1 MSTSHKTSRS
11 KRQKFKP
18 LKSVEGYI
26 VFANNLNED
35 VNEDNIDDLFSEYGN
50 VKNIQM
56 NLNRKTGKMNGYCF
70 VEYENLEEAEEAI
83 KNLNNSKFLDKT
95 IKVDFAFKPSPIKK

>member
-1 MSTSHKTSRS
+1 MSSHLYK
-11 KRQKFKP
+11 KKNKIEP
-18 LKSVEGYI
+18 YKSVEGYI

-35 VNEDNIDDLFSEYGN
+35 VNEENIDDLFSEYGN

-83 KNLNNSKFLDKT
+83 KNLNNTKFLNK
-95 IKVDFAFKPSPIKK
+95 IINVDFAFKPPPTKK

>member
-1 MSTSHKTSRS
+1 MSSHLYK
-11 KRQKFKP
+11 KKNKIEP
-18 LKSVEGYI
+18 YKSVEGYI

-35 VNEDNIDDLFSEYGN
+35 VNEENIDDLFSEYGN

-70 VEYENLEEAEEAI
+70 IEYEFLEEAEEAI
-83 KNLNNSKFLDKT
+83 KNLNNTKFLNK
-95 IKVDFAFKPSPIKK
+95 IINVDFAFKPPIKK